1 MSQIMSSFVLSI
13 QRKFNDY
20 SQYMSDMI
28 YDFTNDR
35 IRDMESNYLSPNMMY
50 SASFANTVNSRDK
63 FLSSYTGIDLRTDGI
78 KKIIND
84 STGEVLQRLA
94 LNRYLETGQAATNN
108 QAQYAT
114 HWVPYNQ
121 EQILLNPI
129 PLTAGTYT
137 FYATKKHQYM
147 SSSGMFFHFADNE
160 VDVIKDGVVADL
172 YADRDDTRYALWEKK
187 FNDGIK
193 GLKRLQR
200 LAEGQNIRLLPGDS
214 IE

>member
-35 IRDMESNYLSPNMMY
+35 IRDFESNYLSPNLMY
-50 SASFANTVNSRDK
+50 SASFTTTANSRDK

-78 KKIIND
+78 KKIVND
-84 STGEVLQRLA
+84 TNGQVLQRMA
-94 LNRYLETGQAATNN
+94 LNRYLESGQSVSDNK
-108 QAQYAT
+108 AQFAT
-114 HWVPYNQ
+114 HWIPYNQ
-121 EQILLNPI
+121 EQIILNPI
-129 PLTAGTYT
+129 PLTGSTYT
-137 FYATKKHQYM
+137 FYATKKHHYM
-147 SSSGMFFHFADNE
+147 SSAPMFFHFADNE

-172 YADRDDTRYALWEKK
+172 YADRDDTRYQLWEKK
-187 FNDGIK
+187 FQDGLK
-193 GLKRLQR
+193 DCKRLQR
-200 LAEGQNIRLLPGDS
+200 LAEGQNLRFLPGNS